1 MTWKE
6 DQKSARELYNKGE
19 NGEWGKGGEGVDCK
33 RKKIIPILALLE
45 KRESYCRTK
54 NLLNCSAFQN
64 FYCTLCSYLCM
75 AEAASL
81 YYMNS
86 LLHNQIPSVATSELV
101 FNICAFWS

>member
-1 MTWKE
+1 MEEQREALTEKIRGQLSQFEHCWKM
-6 DQKSARELYNKGE
+6 GT
-19 NGEWGKGGEGVDCK
+19 
-33 RKKIIPILALLE
+33 LLLHKDPLE
-45 KRESYCRTK
+45 PP
-54 NLLNCSAFQN
+54 AFQN